1 MREAGRAIPGGVSV
15 VGFDDMPQSEFLTP
29 ALTTVRLDFIELGR
43 ACVAL
48 LRPFLDPERAPAP
61 RPWPQPQLIV
71 RESTGPWPGPP
82 RRAAGPSASRGF
94 WWCLMHV
101 TTLRR
106 SRTSEPAAAQPPTA
120 PGREAGRALRRLA
133 TAAPFIAPSLAGVV
147 LFLLIPVVIVLVLS
161 FIQWNFLTP
170 PRWVGLANFSSMV
183 RDDHVFHALL
193 ISAYYV
199 LWNIPLQTV
208 LALALAMLLVRNMP
222 AMGLFRAL
230 YVLPYMSTPVAM
242 AVVWGW
248 MFNAQNGV
256 INHMLSLAG
265 LHGPDWLGSTSTAL
279 PVVAMV
285 NIWQYA
291 GYNMLFFLAG
301 LLAIPPQLYESASI
315 DGASAF
321 RRFTRIT
328 LPLLNSTM
336 LFVLVTGHH
345 RVVPDLRHRV
355 RDDPGRSGQRRR
367 TSSTTRST
375 RRPSRTSTSAR
386 PRPCHWCCSR

>member
-1 MREAGRAIPGGVSV
+1 M
-15 VGFDDMPQSEFLTP
+15 
-29 ALTTVRLDFIELGR
+29 
-43 ACVAL
+43 L
-48 LRPFLDPERAPAP
+48 L
-61 RPWPQPQLIV
+61 
-71 RESTGPWPGPP
+71 
-82 RRAAGPSASRGF
+82 
-94 WWCLMHV
+94 

-106 SRTSEPAAAQPPTA
+106 PRLPAAAPARPPSGHGPGTA
-120 PGREAGRALRRLA
+120 RGLRRLA
-133 TAAPFIAPSLAGVV
+133 TAAPFLVPSLAGVL

-183 RDDHVFHALL
+183 RDDHVFRALL

-208 LALALAMLLVRNMP
+208 LALALAMLLVRKMP
-222 AMGLFRAL
+222 AMGVFRAL

-242 AVVWGW
+242 AVVWSW
-248 MFNAQNGV
+248 MFNAQNGL
-256 INHMLSLAG
+256 INHLLSLAG
-265 LHGPDWLGSTSTAL
+265 LHGPDWLGNTSTAL

-315 DGASAF
+315 DGASAL

-336 LFVLVTGHH
+336 LFVLVTDVIGSFQIFDTVYVMTQGGPGNATDVINYQIYETAFQNFDVGSAAAMSLVLFAVILIVT
-345 RVVPDLRHRV
+345 VVQFRFF
-355 RDDPGRSGQRRR
+355 RSRI
-367 TSSTTRST
+367 TYEI
-375 RRPSRTSTSAR
+375 A
-386 PRPCHWCCSR
+386 

>member
-1 MREAGRAIPGGVSV
+1 M
-15 VGFDDMPQSEFLTP
+15 
-29 ALTTVRLDFIELGR
+29 
-43 ACVAL
+43 
-48 LRPFLDPERAPAP
+48 
-61 RPWPQPQLIV
+61 
-71 RESTGPWPGPP
+71 
-82 RRAAGPSASRGF
+82 
-94 WWCLMHV
+94 
-101 TTLRR
+101 
-106 SRTSEPAAAQPPTA
+106 
-120 PGREAGRALRRLA
+120 
-133 TAAPFIAPSLAGVV
+133 PSLAGVL

-208 LALALAMLLVRNMP
+208 LALALAMLLVRTMP
-222 AMGLFRAL
+222 AMGVFRAL

-242 AVVWGW
+242 AVVWSW
-248 MFNAQNGV
+248 MFNAQNGL
-256 INHMLSLAG
+256 INHLLSLAG
-265 LHGPDWLGSTSTAL
+265 LHGPDWLGNTSTAL

-315 DGASAF
+315 DGASAL

-336 LFVLVTGHH
+336 LFVLVTDVIGSFQIFDTVYVMTQGGPGNATDVINYQIYETAFQNFDVGSAAAMSLVLFAVILIVT
-345 RVVPDLRHRV
+345 VVQFRFF
-355 RDDPGRSGQRRR
+355 RSRI
-367 TSSTTRST
+367 TYEI
-375 RRPSRTSTSAR
+375 A
-386 PRPCHWCCSR
+386 

>member
-1 MREAGRAIPGGVSV
+1 M
-15 VGFDDMPQSEFLTP
+15 
-29 ALTTVRLDFIELGR
+29 
-43 ACVAL
+43 L
-48 LRPFLDPERAPAP
+48 L
-61 RPWPQPQLIV
+61 
-71 RESTGPWPGPP
+71 
-82 RRAAGPSASRGF
+82 
-94 WWCLMHV
+94 

-106 SRTSEPAAAQPPTA
+106 PRLPAAAPARPPSGHG
-120 PGREAGRALRRLA
+120 PRAARGLRRLA
-133 TAAPFIAPSLAGVV
+133 TAAPFLVPSLAGVL

-208 LALALAMLLVRNMP
+208 LALALAMLLVRKMP
-222 AMGLFRAL
+222 AMGVFRAL

-242 AVVWGW
+242 AVVWSW
-248 MFNAQNGV
+248 MFNAQNGL
-256 INHMLSLAG
+256 INHLLSLAG
-265 LHGPDWLGSTSTAL
+265 LHGPDWLGNTSTAL

-315 DGASAF
+315 DGASAL

-336 LFVLVTGHH
+336 LFVLVTDVIGSFQIFDTVYVMTQGGPGNATDVINYQIYETAFQNFDVGSAAAMSLVLFAVILIVT
-345 RVVPDLRHRV
+345 VVQFRFF
-355 RDDPGRSGQRRR
+355 RSRI
-367 TSSTTRST
+367 TYEI
-375 RRPSRTSTSAR
+375 A
-386 PRPCHWCCSR
+386 

>member
-1 MREAGRAIPGGVSV
+1 MPLTAQRRPRATVPAAGPPPPG
-15 VGFDDMPQSEFLTP
+15 P
-29 ALTTVRLDFIELGR
+29 R
-43 ACVAL
+43 
-48 LRPFLDPERAPAP
+48 RAPA
-61 RPWPQPQLIV
+61 
-71 RESTGPWPGPP
+71 
-82 RRAAGPSASRGF
+82 RG
-94 WWCLMHV
+94 
-101 TTLRR
+101 
-106 SRTSEPAAAQPPTA
+106 
-120 PGREAGRALRRLA
+120 LRRLA
-133 TAAPFIAPSLAGVV
+133 TAAPFIVPSLAGVL

-170 PRWVGLANFSSMV
+170 PRWVGLANFSTMV

-199 LWNIPLQTV
+199 LWNIPLQTAA
-208 LALALAMLLVRNMP
+208 ALALAMLLVRKMP

-242 AVVWGW
+242 AVVWSW
-248 MFNAQNGV
+248 MFNAQNGMV
-256 INHMLSLAG
+256 NHLLSLAG
-265 LHGPDWLGSTSTAL
+265 LHGPDWLGNTSTAL

-336 LFVLVTGHH
+336 LFVLVTDIIGSFQIFDTVYVMTQGGPGNATDVINYQIYETAFQNFDVGSAAAMSLVLFAVILIVT
-345 RVVPDLRHRV
+345 VVQFRFF
-355 RDDPGRSGQRRR
+355 RSRI
-367 TSSTTRST
+367 TYEI
-375 RRPSRTSTSAR
+375 A
-386 PRPCHWCCSR
+386 

>member
-1 MREAGRAIPGGVSV
+1 M
-15 VGFDDMPQSEFLTP
+15 
-29 ALTTVRLDFIELGR
+29 
-43 ACVAL
+43 L
-48 LRPFLDPERAPAP
+48 L
-61 RPWPQPQLIV
+61 
-71 RESTGPWPGPP
+71 
-82 RRAAGPSASRGF
+82 
-94 WWCLMHV
+94 

-106 SRTSEPAAAQPPTA
+106 PRLPAAAPARPPSGHG
-120 PGREAGRALRRLA
+120 PGAARGLRRLA
-133 TAAPFIAPSLAGVV
+133 TAAPFIVPSLAGVV

-208 LALALAMLLVRNMP
+208 LALALAMLLVRKMP
-222 AMGLFRAL
+222 AMGVFRAL

-242 AVVWGW
+242 AVVWSW
-248 MFNAQNGV
+248 MFNAQNGL
-256 INHMLSLAG
+256 INHLLSLAG
-265 LHGPDWLGSTSTAL
+265 LHGPDWLGNTSTAL

-315 DGASAF
+315 DGASAL

-336 LFVLVTGHH
+336 LFVLVTDVIGSFQIFDTVYVMTQGGPGNATDVINYQIYETAFQNFDVGSAAAMSLVLFAVILIVT
-345 RVVPDLRHRV
+345 VVQFRFF
-355 RDDPGRSGQRRR
+355 RSRI
-367 TSSTTRST
+367 TYEI
-375 RRPSRTSTSAR
+375 A
-386 PRPCHWCCSR
+386 

>member
-1 MREAGRAIPGGVSV
+1 M
-15 VGFDDMPQSEFLTP
+15 
-29 ALTTVRLDFIELGR
+29 
-43 ACVAL
+43 
-48 LRPFLDPERAPAP
+48 
-61 RPWPQPQLIV
+61 
-71 RESTGPWPGPP
+71 
-82 RRAAGPSASRGF
+82 
-94 WWCLMHV
+94 
-101 TTLRR
+101 
-106 SRTSEPAAAQPPTA
+106 
-120 PGREAGRALRRLA
+120 
-133 TAAPFIAPSLAGVV
+133 V

-285 NIWQYA
+285 NTE
-291 GYNMLFFLAG
+291 G
-301 LLAIPPQLYESASI
+301 
-315 DGASAF
+315 
-321 RRFTRIT
+321 
-328 LPLLNSTM
+328 
-336 LFVLVTGHH
+336 
-345 RVVPDLRHRV
+345 
-355 RDDPGRSGQRRR
+355 
-367 TSSTTRST
+367 
-375 RRPSRTSTSAR
+375 PS
-386 PRPCHWCCSR
+386 

>member
-1 MREAGRAIPGGVSV
+1 M
-15 VGFDDMPQSEFLTP
+15 
-29 ALTTVRLDFIELGR
+29 
-43 ACVAL
+43 L
-48 LRPFLDPERAPAP
+48 L
-61 RPWPQPQLIV
+61 
-71 RESTGPWPGPP
+71 
-82 RRAAGPSASRGF
+82 
-94 WWCLMHV
+94 

-106 SRTSEPAAAQPPTA
+106 PRLPAAGPARPPSGHG
-120 PGREAGRALRRLA
+120 PGAARGFRRLA
-133 TAAPFIAPSLAGVV
+133 TAAPFILPSLAGVL

-170 PRWVGLANFSSMV
+170 PRWVGLANFSSMA

-208 LALALAMLLVRNMP
+208 LALALAMLLVRKMP
-222 AMGLFRAL
+222 AMGVFRAL

-242 AVVWGW
+242 AVVWSW
-248 MFNAQNGV
+248 MFNAQNGL
-256 INHMLSLAG
+256 INHLLSLAG
-265 LHGPDWLGSTSTAL
+265 LHGPDWLGNTSTAL

-315 DGASAF
+315 DGASAL

-336 LFVLVTGHH
+336 LFVLVTDIIGSFQIFDTVYVMTQGGPGNATNVINYQIYETAFQNFDVGSAAAMSLVLFAVILIVT
-345 RVVPDLRHRV
+345 VVQFRFF
-355 RDDPGRSGQRRR
+355 RSRI
-367 TSSTTRST
+367 TYEI
-375 RRPSRTSTSAR
+375 A
-386 PRPCHWCCSR
+386 

>member
-1 MREAGRAIPGGVSV
+1 
-15 VGFDDMPQSEFLTP
+15 
-29 ALTTVRLDFIELGR
+29 
-43 ACVAL
+43 
-48 LRPFLDPERAPAP
+48 
-61 RPWPQPQLIV
+61 
-71 RESTGPWPGPP
+71 
-82 RRAAGPSASRGF
+82 
-94 WWCLMHV
+94 MHL

-106 SRTSEPAAAQPPTA
+106 PRQAAPAPPQPP
-120 PGREAGRALRRLA
+120 PGHGRGRVRALRRLA
-133 TAAPFIAPSLAGVV
+133 TAAPFVLPSLAGVV
-147 LFLLIPVVIVLVLS
+147 LFLLIPVVIVLILS

-183 RDDHVFHALL
+183 RADHVFHALL

-208 LALALAMLLVRNMP
+208 LALALAMLLVRKMP

-242 AVVWGW
+242 AVVWSW
-248 MFNAQNGV
+248 MFNAQNGL
-256 INHMLSLAG
+256 INHLLSLAG
-265 LHGPDWLGSTSTAL
+265 LHGPDWLGNTSTAL

-336 LFVLVTGHH
+336 LFVLVTDIIGSFQIFDTVYVMTQGGPGNATDVINYQIYETAFQNFDVGSAAAMSLVLFAVILIVT
-345 RVVPDLRHRV
+345 VVQFRFF
-355 RDDPGRSGQRRR
+355 RSRI
-367 TSSTTRST
+367 TYEI
-375 RRPSRTSTSAR
+375 A
-386 PRPCHWCCSR
+386 